1 MVVAPVGTMILVD
14 KLSVLSETEPGRTVV
29 VTVVVGEVEWRS
41 WLIVSVEKTVYVGD
55 AELLNIDELSDSE

>member
-1 MVVAPVGTMILVD
+1 VVVAPVGTMILVD
-14 KLSVLSETEPGRTVV
+14 KLSVVSETEPGRIVV
-29 VTVVVGEVEWRS
+29 VAVVVGEVEWRS